1 MIERV
6 LLIDVDSHNFPNLV
20 LMKLSA
26 YHKAEGNTV
35 NFIKL
40 TSEDKKLILTGQPM
54 WFDSE
59 YDRIYA
65 ACVFTEN
72 EKIALNLRNMGAR
85 VGGTGVMNFGGGYGF
100 QQFLSPEQE
109 NIYPDYELYG
119 DEFKDTAYGF
129 LTRGC
134 PRECPFC
141 IVSRKEGNRAYKVAD
156 LWEFYEDQNV
166 IKLLDPNILA
176 CKDHMELLQQLVDS
190 GAWVDFTQGLDA
202 RLVNLSNLKLIK
214 KMKIKML
221 HFAWDNPR
229 SRKMKDYF
237 YFIREY
243 LDLRPEK
250 MKVYIL
256 TNFWSTIGE
265 DLERVYWLR
274 DNGFDPYVMIYD
286 KEHAPK
292 EIKKLQRYVNCK
304 WIFHSIDKFED
315 YVPIKWKRHLE
326 MMVNTKNA

>member
-1 MIERV
+1 MSRI

-26 YHKAEGNTV
+26 YHKEKGNDV
-35 NFIKL
+35 SFIEL
-40 TSEDKKLILTGQPM
+40 TPDDKKLILTGQPM
-54 WFDSE
+54 WFNGE
-59 YDRIYA
+59 YDEIYA

-72 EKIALNLRNMGAR
+72 EKVALNLRNMGAR
-85 VGGTGVMNFGGGYGF
+85 VGGTGVRNFCDDYSF
-100 QQFLSPEQE
+100 EQRLISE
-109 NIYPDYELYG
+109 IEHIYPDYELYG

-141 IVSRKEGNRAYKVAD
+141 IVSSKEGNRAHKVAD
-156 LWEFYEDQNV
+156 LWEFYEDQST

-190 GAWVDFTQGLDA
+190 GAWIDFTQGLDA
-202 RLVNLSNLKLIK
+202 RLANFSNLKLIK

-243 LDLRPEK
+243 LNLRPEK
-250 MKVYIL
+250 MKVYVL
-256 TNFWSTIGE
+256 TNYWSTFEE
-265 DLERVYWLR
+265 DLMRVYWLR
-274 DNGFDPYVMIYD
+274 ENGFDPYIMIYD
-286 KEHAPK
+286 KYNAPDNVR
-292 EIKKLQRYVNCK
+292 KLQRWVNNK
-304 WIFHSIDKFED
+304 RIWNIIDRFED
-315 YVPIKWKRHLE
+315 YDCTRG
-326 MMVNTKNA
+326 